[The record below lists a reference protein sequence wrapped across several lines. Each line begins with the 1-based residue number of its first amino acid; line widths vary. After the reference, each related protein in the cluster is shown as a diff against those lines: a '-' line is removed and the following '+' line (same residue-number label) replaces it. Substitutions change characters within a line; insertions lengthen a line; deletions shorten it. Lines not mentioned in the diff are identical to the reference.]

1 MAKQSEVNS
10 LITAIKDKKQ
20 ALKNAQIDFCKKL
33 DDYIFSDGLDKDE
46 RRFFN
51 DFNSLAKTIGIRFRG
66 ISIEK
71 AANRV
76 DISSNEIRRYIEKLN
91 KSFDY
96 PITISRN
103 GTIKIDCFSELQ
115 NLIIQERKDLL
126 HLQGI

>member
-1 MAKQSEVNS
+1 MAKENEVKS
-10 LITAIKDKKQ
+10 LINAIKEKRQ
-20 ALKNAQIDFCKKL
+20 ALQNAQNDFCNKL
-33 DDYIFSDGLDKDE
+33 DDYIFSGLDKDE

-51 DFNSLAKTIGIRFRG
+51 DFNSLMKILGTRFRG

-76 DISSNEIRRYIEKLN
+76 NVSSNDIRRFIEKLN

-96 PITISRN
+96 PLTISKN
-103 GTIKIDCFSELQ
+103 GTIKVDCLSELQ

-126 HLQGI
+126 KLQGI

>member
-1 MAKQSEVNS
+1 MAAQNEVET
-10 LITAIKDKKQ
+10 LITAIKEKKQ
-20 ALKNAQIDFCKKL
+20 ALKNAQIDFCTKL
-33 DDYIFSDGLDKDE
+33 DDYIFSDGLEKNE

-51 DFNSLAKTIGIRFRG
+51 DFNNLAKTIGIRFRG

-76 DISSNEIRRYIEKLN
+76 NISTNEIKGFIEKLN

-96 PITISRN
+96 PLTISID
-103 GTIKIDCFSELQ
+103 GTIKINCFSELQ
-115 NLIIQERKDLL
+115 NMITQERKDLL